1 MAPQLSIMEGRGC
14 LMVFVTGYVDQVVA
28 GQWTDPSFKP
38 GEGVEGREK
47 KKKKERLS

>member
-1 MAPQLSIMEGRGC
+1 
-14 LMVFVTGYVDQVVA
+14 MVFVAGYVDQVVA

-47 KKKKERLS
+47 RNRKEPLSKKRT